1 MNKLFYFL
9 TLIILISCKSK
20 TTTNEQENSVKES
33 KSVIIESKINY
44 SKGFKITTENDI
56 KKLIILNPFTNYEI
70 QQTLVLLKPNQK
82 YTPEKGEVIIK
93 SPVKTIIP
101 FSSSYISMIDT
112 LGALNSI
119 VAIEN
124 ENYIYNKELLNKI
137 KSEEVKAIGNINQID
152 LETIITLKPE
162 LLITIGISGEQSKQ
176 IQKLIRAGI
185 PYINNYDWKEN
196 HPLGKAEWI
205 KFFGVLFDK
214 EIEANQIFESIE
226 KNYIKLKNLPK
237 VQSPSVLFSSL
248 YNGTWYIPGGNSYA
262 SQFIKDAG
270 ATYPWINDT
279 TTGSLPLSFETVA
292 NKQIAPDIWLN
303 PNYNYLKDMTN
314 DDNRYFSFLKKVKNN
329 VFSQTKR
336 VNPNGGNDYWE
347 RGTLRPDLVLKDYI
361 ELLKLDSCNEDSL
374 YFFKKI
380 NP

>member
-1 MNKLFYFL
+1 M
-9 TLIILISCKSK
+9 ISCKSK

-380 NP
+380 HP